1 MKVKEKS
8 TDYIDGW
15 LRGCDE
21 YPLVDNHQRK
31 KLIKVDLNRVGL
43 AYQDGYRQ
51 AIHDVCNVLIQ
62 ELVDVLYFGAT
73 HRTSTLSKP
82 VLIDRIKKMSYD
94 RNKKI

>member
-8 TDYIDGW
+8 KEYVDNY
-15 LRGCDE
+15 LKSSNE

-31 KLIKVDLNRVGL
+31 KLIKVDLNRAGY

-51 AIHDVCNVLIQ
+51 AILDVCNVLTQ

-73 HRTSTLSKP
+73 HRTSTLNKS
-82 VLIDRIKKMSYD
+82 VLIDRIERMSYE
-94 RNKKI
+94 

>member
-8 TDYIDGW
+8 KEYIEGW

-31 KLIKVDLNRVGL
+31 KLIKVDLNRAGY

-51 AIHDVCNVLIQ
+51 AILDVCNILTQ

-73 HRTSTLSKP
+73 HRTSTLNKS
-82 VLIDRIKKMSYD
+82 VLIDRIERMSYE
-94 RNKKI
+94 